1 MLSTRASISAKTLAT
16 AAASVG
22 IMLPSESNEAI
33 CIGHANKCN
42 RKQSKREMQTGNK
55 ANGKCKREQSKRE
68 QSKREMQTENKANG
82 TSPLPPFTRGRLT
95 LSPLGCSHPLC
106 PLRGGDLLYPLCE
119 GETYFYLPLGVHIH
133 SPPCEGG
140 RGMFHRICKQKQNG
154 NKSKRKQKQTKHP
167 PTPLHKGESGCV
179 KFVLW

>member
-16 AAASVG
+16 AASVG

-42 RKQSKREMQTGNK
+42 RKQSKREMQTGTKQTGNANGNK
-55 ANGKCKREQSKRE
+55 ANG
-68 QSKREMQTENKANG
+68 NKANG

-95 LSPLGCSHPLC
+95 IIPLPK
-106 PLRGGDLLYPLCE
+106 
-119 GETYFYLPLGVHIH
+119 GETYFYPPWGVHIH

-154 NKSKRKQKQTKHP
+154 IQSNGKQKQTKTKANGKQSKRNIP